1 MVIAVASARGKDIF
15 IVGYFRI
22 SHQFQTIRNEN
33 KPLAR
38 HIEDAAVCFTLL
50 FGKTNYSVYVFIF
63 YAILHIFTKKF
74 AKKSVFL
81 FINKGQYREFILFA
95 KMQKTIPKSIIQAEK
110 LLPGNYFFSLSP
122 TNNPLQGIVEKPK
135 ETA

>member
-63 YAILHIFTKKF
+63 LCNIAHIYEKVCQEIRE
-74 AKKSVFL
+74 SVY
-81 FINKGQYREFILFA
+81 K
-95 KMQKTIPKSIIQAEK
+95 
-110 LLPGNYFFSLSP
+110 
-122 TNNPLQGIVEKPK
+122 
-135 ETA
+135 